1 MIAIG
6 GNALIDKDK
15 QGIPDQ
21 YEAAV
26 QTVKRIVDLIQA
38 GWNVVITHGSGPQVG
53 YILRRSELAI
63 RELAAVP
70 MDYADADIQGA
81 VGYMFQRALYNEFS
95 KRRMDRHPIAVV
107 TQVLVDSDDPTF
119 SEPTK
124 PIGPRLDEKTAR
136 ERAAKQGWS
145 IAGDS
150 GGGWR
155 RVVPSP
161 VPRQILELEQIE
173 CLVRAG
179 YVVIACGGGG
189 IPVVRNEKGY
199 LVGVEAV
206 IDKDLASGLL
216 ATRLEADLFVIST
229 DVEKVAVGF
238 NTPDQRWLD
247 NVTLAEARALYEADE
262 FDAGSMGPKVLAMI
276 EFIERGGKRGLITNP
291 PHLVDAIAG
300 TAGTSF
306 IAG

>member
-6 GNALIDKDK
+6 GSTLVEKDK
-15 QGIPDQ
+15 QAIPDQ

-26 QTVKRIVDLIQA
+26 QTVKRIVDLIQV
-38 GWNVVITHGSGPQVG
+38 GWKVVITHGSGPQVG

-63 RELAAVP
+63 RELAEVP

-81 VGYMFQRALYNEFS
+81 VGYMFQRALYNEFF
-95 KRRMDRHPIAVV
+95 KRRMDHRAIAVV
-107 TQVLVDSDDPTF
+107 TQVLVDSNDPTF
-119 SEPTK
+119 STPIK

-136 ERAAKQGWS
+136 ERAAKEGWS
-145 IAGDS
+145 IADDS
-150 GGGWR
+150 GRGWR
-155 RVVPSP
+155 RVVPAP
-161 VPRQILELEQIE
+161 VPREILELEQID

-206 IDKDLASGLL
+206 IDKDFASGLL
-216 ATRLEADLFVIST
+216 ATRLNTDLFVIST

-238 NTPDQRWLD
+238 GTPDQRWLD
-247 NVTLAEARALYEADE
+247 SVTLDEARALYEADE

-291 PHLVDAIAG
+291 RHLVDAIAG